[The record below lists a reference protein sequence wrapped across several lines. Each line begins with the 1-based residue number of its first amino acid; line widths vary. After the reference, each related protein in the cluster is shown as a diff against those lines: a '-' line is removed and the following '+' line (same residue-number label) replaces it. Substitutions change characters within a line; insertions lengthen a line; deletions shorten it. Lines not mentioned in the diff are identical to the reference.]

1 MTEKLMNSTNPSHP
15 GSGHEPAKGSSRTS
29 NQAQTETSR
38 SGAAGYGLPCA
49 KCKTYYAASLESCPI
64 CKAGERVSPTE
75 AAETVKVAPPENMP
89 DLDTLEAEREKFLRE
104 FKSQL
109 LTSPV
114 QIDPGVNLT
123 CTLGEHHASKSEAA
137 TICQGCYDRLQERAD
152 VMEAALHMDLQEA
165 TQVIYD
171 AVWADASDP
180 TKTYQ
185 NAAQALLSELRK
197 RAGISLVLGPFQP
210 LTH

>member
-1 MTEKLMNSTNPSHP
+1 MNSTNPSQSSRPNDQGQRQPGAERTPDQAQP
-15 GSGHEPAKGSSRTS
+15 GSS
-29 NQAQTETSR
+29 
-38 SGAAGYGLPCA
+38 AARGGYGLPCA
-49 KCKTYYAASLESCPI
+49 KCKTYYSADLKSCPV
-64 CKAGERVSPTE
+64 CKAAERVSPTE
-75 AAETVKVAPPENMP
+75 AAESVKVAPAEDMP

-114 QIDPGVNLT
+114 QLEPSQIT
-123 CTLGEHHASKSEAA
+123 CTLSHHSGESEAA
-137 TICQGCYDRLQERAD
+137 SVCHGCYDRLQERAD

-185 NAAQALLSELRK
+185 NAAQALLSELRR
-197 RAGISLVLGPFQP
+197 RAGISAVLGPFQP

>member
-1 MTEKLMNSTNPSHP
+1 MTSTTGTQTARSK
-15 GSGHEPAKGSSRTS
+15 EPANEPASEPQS
-29 NQAQTETSR
+29 QE
-38 SGAAGYGLPCA
+38 SGVVPRKSPTGYGLPCA
-49 KCKTYYAASLESCPI
+49 KCKTYYPASMKCCPI
-64 CKAGERVSPTE
+64 CKGGERVSPTA
-75 AAETVKVAPPENMP
+75 AAESVRVAPPENMP
-89 DLDTLEAEREKFLRE
+89 DPDTLEAEREKFLRE

-109 LTSPV
+109 LSSPMQV
-114 QIDPGVNLT
+114 DPGVNSS
-123 CTLGEHHASKSEAA
+123 CVLGENHASQSAPA
-137 TICQGCYDRLQERAD
+137 SICQACFDRLQERAD

-165 TQVIYD
+165 TQVVYE

>member
-1 MTEKLMNSTNPSHP
+1 MNSTHPSQTS
-15 GSGHEPAKGSSRTS
+15 SGHEAAKGAS
-29 NQAQTETSR
+29 QASTQPQSVESPR
-38 SGAAGYGLPCA
+38 QGAAGYGLPCA
-49 KCKTYYAASLESCPI
+49 KCKTYYAASLKECPI
-64 CKAGERVSPTE
+64 CKAAERVSPTE
-75 AAETVKVAPPENMP
+75 AAETVKVAPPEDMP

-123 CTLGEHHASKSEAA
+123 CTLGEHHASKDEPAS
-137 TICQGCYDRLQERAD
+137 ICEGCYDRLQERAD

>member
-1 MTEKLMNSTNPSHP
+1 MNSTNPSQT
-15 GSGHEPAKGSSRTS
+15 GSGHESAKGSSSTS
-29 NQAQTETSR
+29 SQPQSGDASR

-49 KCKTYYAASLESCPI
+49 KCKTYYAASLKSCPI
-64 CKAGERVSPTE
+64 CQAAERVSPTE

-104 FKSQL
+104 FKAQL

-114 QIDPGVNLT
+114 QIDPGANLT

-137 TICQGCYDRLQERAD
+137 TICQDCYDRLQERAD

-165 TQVIYD
+165 TQVIYE

-197 RAGISLVLGPFQP
+197 RAGIALVLGPFQP

>member
-1 MTEKLMNSTNPSHP
+1 MV
-15 GSGHEPAKGSSRTS
+15 
-29 NQAQTETSR
+29 
-38 SGAAGYGLPCA
+38 
-49 KCKTYYAASLESCPI
+49 ES
-64 CKAGERVSPTE
+64 
-75 AAETVKVAPPENMP
+75 VKVAPAENMP

-114 QIDPGVNLT
+114 QIDPGVNLS
-123 CTLGEHHASKSEAA
+123 CTLGEHHASHSEPA

-171 AVWADASDP
+171 AVWSDASDP

-197 RAGISLVLGPFQP
+197 RAGISVVLGPFQP
-210 LTH
+210 

>member
-1 MTEKLMNSTNPSHP
+1 MNSTNPSQP
-15 GSGHEPAKGSSRTS
+15 SRTS
-29 NQAQTETSR
+29 DPATGSSQTAAEKSGEAAANSR
-38 SGAAGYGLPCA
+38 IGASGYGLPCA
-49 KCKTYYAASLESCPI
+49 KCKTYYSASLKACPI

-75 AAETVKVAPPENMP
+75 MAESVKVAPPEDMP
-89 DLDTLEAEREKFLRE
+89 DLDTLEAEREKFLQE

-114 QIDPGVNLT
+114 QIDPGVNLSCSLT
-123 CTLGEHHASKSEAA
+123 EHHVSQSEPA
-137 TICQGCYDRLQERAD
+137 TVCQGCYDRLQERAD

-171 AVWADASDP
+171 AVWSDASDP

-197 RAGISLVLGPFQP
+197 RAGISVVLGPLQP

>member
-1 MTEKLMNSTNPSHP
+1 
-15 GSGHEPAKGSSRTS
+15 
-29 NQAQTETSR
+29 
-38 SGAAGYGLPCA
+38 
-49 KCKTYYAASLESCPI
+49 LESCPI
-64 CKAGERVSPTE
+64 CKAAERVSPTE
-75 AAETVKVAPPENMP
+75 AAETVKVAPAENMP

-104 FKSQL
+104 FKAQL

-114 QIDPGVNLT
+114 QIDPGVNLN
-123 CTLGEHHASKSEAA
+123 CTRDEHHVAKSEPAS
-137 TICQGCYDRLQERAD
+137 ICEGCYERLQERAD

-197 RAGISLVLGPFQP
+197 RAGISVVLGPFQP

>member
-1 MTEKLMNSTNPSHP
+1 MNSTNPSQNGRAHDK
-15 GSGHEPAKGSSRTS
+15 STGSSQPAA
-29 NQAQTETSR
+29 QAQTAESLRT
-38 SGAAGYGLPCA
+38 GAVGYGLPCA
-49 KCKTYYAASLESCPI
+49 KCKTYYSASLESCPI
-64 CKAGERVSPTE
+64 CKAAERVSPTE
-75 AAETVKVAPPENMP
+75 AAETVKVAPAEDMP

-114 QIDPGVNLT
+114 QIDPGVNLN
-123 CTLGEHHASKSEAA
+123 CTRGEHHVASSEPAS
-137 TICQGCYDRLQERAD
+137 ICEGCYDRLQERAD

-197 RAGISLVLGPFQP
+197 RAGISVVLGPFQP

>member
-1 MTEKLMNSTNPSHP
+1 MNSTNLSQ
-15 GSGHEPAKGSSRTS
+15 SSRANEPAKGSSQPPAEKQTSESLAIPRTAS
-29 NQAQTETSR
+29 
-38 SGAAGYGLPCA
+38 GYGLPCA
-49 KCKTYYAASLESCPI
+49 KCKTYYSASLKSCPV

-75 AAETVKVAPPENMP
+75 MAESVKVAPAENMP

-104 FKSQL
+104 FKAQL

-114 QIDPGVNLT
+114 QIDSGVNLS
-123 CTLGEHHASKSEAA
+123 CAFGEHHPSQSEPA

-171 AVWADASDP
+171 AVWSDASDP

-197 RAGISLVLGPFQP
+197 RAGISVVLGPFQP